1 MGVGDICRQEINTQ
15 KVKNRAQPIRERGQA
30 GETEKTTPGASEGRR
45 KGRCWAPSAAG
56 GLQACHR
63 ARHPSTLQTDDFTL
77 LLHLTT
83 TLGCCRSGQA
93 RPGWSRGPGAGG
105 HTAPEPTLPAS
116 PAHGGVRWKA
126 GHVGPSLGHSALHA
140 AGSRLFISLSSKLI
154 QNPLS
159 GLGSDFP

>member
-56 GLQACHR
+56 GLQARHR

-116 PAHGGVRWKA
+116 PAAFHTALQPRVLACSQDSTEQLCPLILWVA
-126 GHVGPSLGHSALHA
+126 GCGPAHV
-140 AGSRLFISLSSKLI
+140 
-154 QNPLS
+154 
-159 GLGSDFP
+159 